1 MRAKAPALKTF
12 AREAFERGV
21 SLREIARV
29 GDLPLGTVKAWRSRG
44 KWQRSQNQSR
54 FKTGALSTEDE
65 TLGYVGERRGHETR
79 QKLETLNLEFGTGA
93 DVHRGLRA
101 CHMPGRKGSKQMTF
115 SLFKRNLWPPAVWKV
130 PPGLVGGELLMLLQE
145 RSCMGLVG
153 KAARRKGKA

>member
-54 FKTGALSTEDE
+54 LKTGAPSTEDE
-65 TLGYVGERRGHETR
+65 TLGTLGKGGVDETS
-79 QKLETLNLEFGTGA
+79 
-93 DVHRGLRA
+93 HRGLRA
-101 CHMPGRKGSKQMTF
+101 CHMPGRKSSKQMTF

-153 KAARRKGKA
+153 KKGRQQK